1 MMTMMMMKISP
12 SLRPKTHP
20 SKMTETK
27 NPPNQVTKKPSWHHE
42 PSQVYPNPFPM
53 KLYEQG
59 SHSSHQPL
67 ICSLNTLLKSKDTT
81 SALVDEY
88 PSPRRTTTQGPTGM
102 ETLSLVN
109 PEDFATRTSITSSR
123 ASSSKSRSRLG
134 KKSSS
139 HSKRA
144 ARSPSKSRAKDNGAQ
159 VYALWTAA
167 ITAGFL
173 VGFGA
178 GYAWKE
184 YLAGGG
190 GGEDIKRVGCS
201 WCGEG
206 KR

>member
-1 MMTMMMMKISP
+1 MK
-12 SLRPKTHP
+12 H
-20 SKMTETK
+20 
-27 NPPNQVTKKPSWHHE
+27 
-42 PSQVYPNPFPM
+42 
-53 KLYEQG
+53 YEQG
-59 SHSSHQPL
+59 FPHFPTRHRL
-67 ICSLNTLLKSKDTT
+67 ILCSLNTLLKSKDTT

-123 ASSSKSRSRLG
+123 TSSSKSRSRLG

-139 HSKRA
+139 HSKRG

-190 GGEDIKRVGCS
+190 GGEDIKRVGCA